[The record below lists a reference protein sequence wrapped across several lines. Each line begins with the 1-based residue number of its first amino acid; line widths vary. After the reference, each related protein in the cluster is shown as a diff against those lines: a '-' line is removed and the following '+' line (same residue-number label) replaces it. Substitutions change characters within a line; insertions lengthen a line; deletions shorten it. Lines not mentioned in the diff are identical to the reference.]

1 MTDVEK
7 SIILAFADN
16 NMDFSKT
23 ARSAHYHRNSIYY
36 QMHRIM
42 KKYKLNPQKFYDLI
56 ELVKMAKGG
65 EVANG

>member
-23 ARSAHYHRNSIYY
+23 ARSANYHRNSVYY
-36 QMHRIM
+36 QMHRIT
-42 KKYKLNPQKFYDLI
+42 KKYKLNPQNFYDLV
-56 ELVKMAKGG
+56 ELVKMAKGC
-65 EVANG
+65 EADA